1 MSETDNILVCDL
13 SNSRNQE
20 ESEYDKEDASKIKY
34 KIIARDEFQS
44 DKAVTRDYMLDILG
58 RKKSR
63 MDEEGLKKYV
73 IATASLKKNVLDY
86 MKIYVNRKWGTIAQN
101 DVNLMN
107 TLPLLQKQWAEMKL
121 DDNVQVEHTCKSLWK
136 LVQPGACNEFDTD
149 WELTAQEEYMQR
161 HSYKYSTED
170 DTQENNKECIAMT
183 GTASLCACRKKL
195 FFLATN
201 GGHGYFLSP
210 SAQGVI
216 GIVSQT
222 LSRKKSGSHRNTFV
236 YQKAISQVS
245 QRKKNLARQ
254 PWCWRGTL
262 T

>member
-1 MSETDNILVCDL
+1 
-13 SNSRNQE
+13 
-20 ESEYDKEDASKIKY
+20 
-34 KIIARDEFQS
+34 
-44 DKAVTRDYMLDILG
+44 MLDILG
-58 RKKSR
+58 KKKSR

-73 IATASLKKNVLDY
+73 LATVSLKKSVLDY
-86 MKIYVNRKWGTIAQN
+86 MKIYVNCKWGTIAQN

-121 DDNVQVEHTCKSLWK
+121 DNKVQVECRCKRFWK

-149 WELTAQEEYMQR
+149 WEITAQEEYMQR

-170 DTQENNKECIAMT
+170 DTQGNNKGCIAMT
-183 GTASLCACRKKL
+183 GTAALCGCWKKL

-201 GGHGYFLSP
+201 GGHGYVLSP

-222 LSRKKSGSHRNTFV
+222 LSRKKNGSNQNTFV

-245 QRKKNLARQ
+245 QRKRSKCANLGAGGQ
-254 PWCWRGTL
+254 P
-262 T
+262 

>member
-1 MSETDNILVCDL
+1 
-13 SNSRNQE
+13 
-20 ESEYDKEDASKIKY
+20 
-34 KIIARDEFQS
+34 
-44 DKAVTRDYMLDILG
+44 MLDILG
-58 RKKSR
+58 KKKSR

-73 IATASLKKNVLDY
+73 IATASLKKSVLDY

-121 DDNVQVEHTCKSLWK
+121 DDKVQVERTCKSSWK

-170 DTQENNKECIAMT
+170 DTQGNKKGCIAMT
-183 GTASLCACRKKL
+183 GTAALRACRKKL

-216 GIVSQT
+216 GIVSKT
-222 LSRKKSGSHRNTFV
+222 LSRKKKPVPVEILSSIKKQYHR
-236 YQKAISQVS
+236 
-245 QRKKNLARQ
+245 
-254 PWCWRGTL
+254 
-262 T
+262 